1 LPPQPLYVNWSSKT
15 IGAQRSMS
23 LAVAISSSA
32 DTAKRNGGGGGRTR
46 GTVRRAMPRRAAGGR
61 RRVLRS
67 VLPRAPTNQ
76 QSYVWVPA
84 ALGGCFAD
92 SEKVKKWP
100 QRAKIQAN
108 PGQQPASS
116 QISTFACFEQPTSA
130 HTVANQPNGRPSK
143 TDTGAHDPFAPS
155 TSPRPRRAPGVRPHP
170 HGLLQEQPVH
180 TWMFDERAGDN
191 ATPKLSGGLSLGP
204 FPAGGSRYPFVV
216 LLPCQKETS
225 S

>member
-32 DTAKRNGGGGGRTR
+32 DTAKRNGGGGRTR
-46 GTVRRAMPRRAAGGR
+46 GTVPCDAPPRGR
-61 RRVLRS
+61 RPP
-67 VLPRAPTNQ
+67 PRAPIRFAAC
-76 QSYVWVPA
+76 SDEPAELWVPA

-191 ATPKLSGGLSLGP
+191 ATPKLSGGLSPGP

-225 S
+225 